1 LKNPNPNF
9 LITQTGDT
17 NNRSYV
23 VPDEGQY
30 AVVSRKNIGWKDDAP
45 SMHPSKRKILNGQ
58 AHLPW
63 P

>member
-1 LKNPNPNF
+1 MKGSTPSF
-9 LITQTGDT
+9 
-17 NNRSYV
+17 
-23 VPDEGQY
+23 
-30 AVVSRKNIGWKDDAP
+30 ARKNIGWKDDAP